1 MKPSNYSKEQFG
13 SDVRIDN
20 PLYVRFRTFIR
31 RIDKTNWYLA
41 YNCLVSSFSLFAMV
55 L

>member
-1 MKPSNYSKEQFG
+1 MKLSNYSKDQFG

-31 RIDKTNWYLA
+31 RIGKTNWYLA
-41 YNCLVSSFSLFAMV
+41 FNCLVSSFILFAMV